1 MQPWMQYEIA
11 KGKSFLLW
19 IIFSHR
25 VFHISQTLLKIAHK
39 SRKIFHET
47 RIALIQKSA
56 VYTVHILVYAPLL
69 PNKNTKRKHY
79 YCNFFIQFIFCIV
92 ICDYLSF
99 ALQKSIRW
107 VRGGVRA
114 TSFPRPSHN
123 VHTFTSEPHQ
133 NAGPSIFLFCLWFAV
148 LKHFSKI
155 RPR

>member
-1 MQPWMQYEIA
+1 MQPWMQYEIT

-25 VFHISQTLLKIAHK
+25 VFNISQTLLKIAHK

-79 YCNFFIQFIFCIV
+79 YCNFFIQFIFC
-92 ICDYLSF
+92 LP
-99 ALQKSIRW
+99 
-107 VRGGVRA
+107 G
-114 TSFPRPSHN
+114 SHIL
-123 VHTFTSEPHQ
+123 V
-133 NAGPSIFLFCLWFAV
+133 LWFSPPPHRH
-148 LKHFSKI
+148 LENRNSWICNKTISKTTLLNYDF
-155 RPR
+155 